1 MNVVRT
7 KDYPE
12 DYPADAIAI
21 LDAMSMDDNIAL
33 VGSMSLR
40 SQQYAGDYDGYEIVA
55 HKGKTSSF
63 LIELRKRFQS
73 NIKKL
78 RAMKYVYIGDIK
90 AGVVE
95 EWRIIPKTAY
105 VKNKVVGYNATACR
119 SRVQQL
125 LEGKII
131 TESEASEANALL
143 KDQPSPSDFL
153 MARDN
158 IKFHVLRWTVKD
170 VLDNCLHYR
179 GRSFTLEEAL
189 PTPGLTKLDVIGFV
203 QNNRFTDFSVIYE
216 FRCNGSVL
224 NPVPLNI
231 KVSLMESIIS
241 YTAEGNYFKVLKRL
255 FALSKFQNNTKQL
268 EELNPILNSDLG
280 RLYQIV
286 SDMDTLLTLF
296 ECNKVPMSIV
306 RFEIDQF
313 IHRLSTI
320 YTLNSYLKKDDEI
333 VASVRRIA
341 SLPDSKIE
349 QALQRVRDELYDIL
363 QHNSKPYAV
372 KMMA

>member
-1 MNVVRT
+1 MDVIRT
-7 KDYPE
+7 KEYPE

-21 LDAMSMDDNIAL
+21 LDAMSMGNNIHL

-40 SQQYAGDYDGYEIVA
+40 SQQYAGDYDGYEVIS
-55 HKGKTSSF
+55 HQGKTSTF
-63 LIELRKRFQS
+63 LTTLRERFQS

-78 RAMKYVYIGDIK
+78 RAMKYVYVGDIK

-105 VKNKVVGYNATACR
+105 VKNKLVGYNATACR

-125 LEGKII
+125 LEEKVL
-131 TESEASEANALL
+131 TESEAKEAFGLL
-143 KDQPSPSDFL
+143 KDQLKPSDFL
-153 MARDN
+153 IARDKL
-158 IKFHVLRWTVKD
+158 KFHVLRWTVKD

-179 GRSFTLEEAL
+179 GRSFTLEEAF
-189 PTPGLTKLDVIGFV
+189 PTPGITKLDVIGLV

-216 FRCNGSVL
+216 FHCTGVVL
-224 NPVPLNI
+224 NPEPINI
-231 KVSLMESIIS
+231 KVSLTESIIS

-255 FALSKFQNNTKQL
+255 FALSKFQNNTKML

-286 SDMDTLLTLF
+286 SDMDTLLSLF
-296 ECNKVPMSIV
+296 ERKPPMSII

-313 IHRLSTI
+313 IYRLSTI
-320 YTLNSYLKKDDEI
+320 YTLKSYLKKDDAI
-333 VASVRRIA
+333 VASVRRI
-341 SLPDSKIE
+341 STLPDSKIE
-349 QALQRVRDELYDIL
+349 PALQKVRDELYIIL
-363 QHNSKPYAV
+363 QQNSKPYVADLI
-372 KMMA
+372 